1 MGNRISIDNGF
12 PGDGTLKFY
21 VSPPALGVA
30 LERDLQDAG
39 VETDRLLEHSDMAR
53 EVMVFAVA
61 FTGAGGIRQLAHLLE
76 VFFHRNDGK
85 EITLKAD
92 GETSTRG
99 LTIDDFEKV
108 LKARVEQQHTVD
120 EHWRKLSSAGPA
132 ESDTADPDDSAAG
145 APTDPTDPS

>member
-1 MGNRISIDNGF
+1 VGNRISIDNGF

-21 VSPPALGVA
+21 VSPPDLGVA

-39 VETDRLLEHSDMAR
+39 VETDRLLEHSDMGR

-61 FTGAGGIRQLAHLLE
+61 FTGAGGIKQLAHLLE

-92 GETSTRG
+92 DEISTKG
-99 LTIDDFEKV
+99 LTVDDFEKV
-108 LKARVEQQHTVD
+108 LKARVEQQHTAD

-132 ESDTADPDDSAAG
+132 ETDTAAAPDDSAAG
-145 APTDPTDPS
+145 APTDPS